1 MTMHAI
7 ARKVLLSALA
17 LCCADVPYA
26 DESEAPL
33 DASGRMILQGP
44 VGSGIYSQVHIVSK
58 SVGVFAVLPTTIVDS
73 VIEAPVCVSTSG
85 RNLTLRGN
93 VLDCALC
100 VEFTEGFVANNTI
113 ADNTCTGRGT
123 NRPDVLGW

>member
-1 MTMHAI
+1 MNVLARHAL
-7 ARKVLLSALA
+7 AYGVA
-17 LCCADVPYA
+17 LCCASSPLA
-26 DESEAPL
+26 QEL
-33 DASGRMILQGP
+33 DAPRDGSGRLIMQGP
-44 VGSGIYSQVHIVSK
+44 VPSGVYTRVHIISQ
-58 SVGVFAVLPTTIVDS
+58 SVGVVAVLPTTIVDS

-100 VEFTEGFVANNTI
+100 IEFSDGFLLNNTI
-113 ADNTCTGRGT
+113 VDNTCTGRGT